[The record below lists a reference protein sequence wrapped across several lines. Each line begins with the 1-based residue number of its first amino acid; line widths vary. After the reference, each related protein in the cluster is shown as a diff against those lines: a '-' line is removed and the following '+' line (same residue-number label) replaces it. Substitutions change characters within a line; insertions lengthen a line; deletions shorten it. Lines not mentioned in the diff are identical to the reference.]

1 MAPPRKPNAGNE
13 QKRVRSAKAAID
25 RLHTPIHLMT
35 EFVQNVDC
43 LNAELAEMK
52 GILFSL
58 ERDYRMNVMILEL
71 FIDYLK
77 CDISEKEKN
86 KIYEKRYLYNEAI
99 KRLEKDIKI
108 VQTNINLIKQE
119 LCKLTAPTKC
129 VQPVQE
135 TKTFSFTL
143 NPNATPSPTCSN
155 TSSTSTTSTS
165 TTNKDMCTNK

>member
-1 MAPPRKPNAGNE
+1 MAPQRKPNNSGD
-13 QKRVRSAKAAID
+13 QKRIRAAKNVIN

-35 EFVQNVDC
+35 DFVQNIDC
-43 LNAELAEMK
+43 LNAELDEMK

-58 ERDYRMNVMILEL
+58 ERNYRMNVMILDL

-77 CDISEKEKN
+77 CDIPDREKN
-86 KIYEKRYLYNEAI
+86 RIYEKRYLYNEAI
-99 KRLEKDIKI
+99 RRLEKDIKI
-108 VQTNINLIKQE
+108 VQTNINHIKQE

-143 NPNATPSPTCSN
+143 NPNA
-155 TSSTSTTSTS
+155 
-165 TTNKDMCTNK
+165 K